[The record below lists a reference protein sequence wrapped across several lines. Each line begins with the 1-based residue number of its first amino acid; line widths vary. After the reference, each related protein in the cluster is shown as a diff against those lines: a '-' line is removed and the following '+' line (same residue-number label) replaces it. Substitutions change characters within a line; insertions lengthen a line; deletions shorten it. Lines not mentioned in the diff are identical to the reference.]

1 MISLVVTVYK
11 QKPHYFTQ
19 CINSIREQ
27 TFTDFELLIWLDGY
41 DETITDLA
49 FKFQEIDSRLK
60 VYSAAHQG
68 RGLALHHALEKT
80 RGEFIGWVDSDD
92 WLEPKALEITHAA
105 LVDAPLVGMV
115 YTYYFDVDS
124 NGKRLSWGSRSRI
137 PYSPHVLL
145 VDFMTFH
152 FRLFRRSLYNVIGG
166 VNPDYSTIEDYE
178 FCLRAS
184 EVSPILQVG
193 QKPLYNYRMHP
204 DSICANQQPL
214 QLLLCQKAVNEALI
228 RRGMYKKYKLTVET
242 RPRFILSLNP

>member
-1 MISLVVTVYK
+1 MISIVVTVYQ
-11 QKPHYFTQ
+11 QKPSYFTQ
-19 CINSIREQ
+19 CIDSIREQ
-27 TFTDFELLIWLDGY
+27 TFTDFELLIWLDGF
-41 DETITDLA
+41 DEAIDELA
-49 FKFQEIDSRLK
+49 FKYEEIDSRIT
-60 VYSAAHQG
+60 VYRAPHQG

-105 LVDAPLVGMV
+105 LVDHPLVGMV
-115 YTYYFDVDS
+115 YTHYFDVNAD
-124 NGKRLSWGSRSRI
+124 GKILGLGSRCRV
-137 PYSPHVLL
+137 PYSSHILL

-152 FRLFRRSLYNVIGG
+152 FRLFRRNLYYTIGG

-184 EVSPILQVG
+184 EVCPILQVG
-193 QKPLYNYRMHP
+193 RNPLYNYRIHP
-204 DSICANQQPL
+204 DSICSNQQPL

-242 RPRFILSLNP
+242 HPRFILSLNP